1 MSIEQDLKFLGLSPD
16 EASIYL
22 ACLEYGPLAVSG
34 ISRIS
39 QIGRTN
45 CYHHTEKLAKKG
57 LLAVSQKGG
66 NKIFSA
72 ENPQILINKEK
83 ERLNVAQSILPELLA
98 LSSQNPQKPK
108 IRFFDGRSGIKNIF
122 GKMLEVGGKEIM
134 SFSNFT
140 KLSEFF
146 QEGDFL
152 QKHFSERLENKIKT
166 RFISPRD
173 SVSEQFIA
181 NVFPKDFEKQ
191 YAEVFLISDRVFS
204 FESEIS
210 IFPGFIAISNL
221 NPKNPIGVLIEN
233 PELYHTQKAIFDLAW
248 LGATSF
254 ITQ

>member
-1 MSIEQDLKFLGLSPD
+1 MSIESDLRFLGLSYD
-16 EASIYL
+16 EAKIYL
-22 ACLEYGPLAVSG
+22 ACLEYGPLSTSSIA
-34 ISRIS
+34 RIT

-66 NKIFSA
+66 NKSFSA
-72 ENPQILINKEK
+72 ENPQIIINKQK
-83 ERLNVAQSILPELLA
+83 ERLNIANQVLPELLA

-108 IRFFDGRSGIKNIF
+108 IRFFEGPEGIQNIF

-134 SFSNFT
+134 SFSNFR

-146 QEGDFL
+146 AGSDFL
-152 QKHFSERLENKIKT
+152 QKHFSERIENKIKT

-173 SVSEQFIA
+173 EMSEEFIQ
-181 NVFPKDFEKQ
+181 NFFPKDYPKK
-191 YAEVFLISDRVFS
+191 YLEVFLISDTVFA

-221 NPKNPIGVLIEN
+221 SPKNPIGVLIEN